1 MEDVFSIMF
10 CKKSWEDDETFGF
23 ESELGLF
30 FEIDKNDLKDI
41 CLWFIDW
48 LGDEEGE

>member
-1 MEDVFSIMF
+1 MMRCLV
-10 CKKSWEDDETFGF
+10 F

-30 FEIDKNDLKDI
+30 FEIDKNNLKFDI
-41 CLWFIDW
+41 CLWFIDL